1 MQHFNPR
8 CSRCCNRISRNIEV
22 KNNKADMDEMLN
34 VTIGSTEI
42 LKFKTVKLTIMD
54 EMLKDV
60 NCTVK
65 M

>member
-8 CSRCCNRISRNIEV
+8 CSRCCNRINRNIKV

-34 VTIGSTEI
+34 VTTGSAEI
-42 LKFKTVKLTIMD
+42 LKFKTAKLTIMD